1 MTQFRRYDP
10 LALRPGPGS
19 LGWGLVGASSV
30 ARDAMVRAIRRQ
42 PPAPG
47 TEQVASSWIFG
58 VFSHSAYRARLFADE
73 TQIPHAFS
81 QLEPF
86 LARSEI
92 HCVYVSSYPRLHPEL
107 VMAALEAG
115 KHVLCEAPMALSV
128 TDAQAMARLAQ
139 ERNLV
144 LGVNY
149 VGRGDPALVA
159 MKELIQEGAIGD
171 VVGGRISNTSTLP
184 PRLLNWRL
192 SPEYGVV
199 LDRAHQDVDVVRW
212 LQEDEVA
219 QVAALAGDPLLGG
232 QAEDN
237 VTASLRME
245 RSGLLFQLHD
255 AFAVPH
261 QVNSVRLYGT
271 TGTLIARHA
280 LTRAQ
285 QSELLLVRNDRVQVL
300 PVPEG
305 DPFQR
310 GVQAFNQ
317 AVRARIPG
325 VGLGGDDPQP
335 RPLATAQDGI
345 RNLQVALAIKKSAQT
360 GWSVPL
366 EWA

>member
-1 MTQFRRYDP
+1 MTRFRRYDP

-19 LGWGLVGASSV
+19 LGWGVAGASSV
-30 ARDAMVRAIRRQ
+30 AREAMVGAIRRQ

-47 TEQVASSWIFG
+47 TTQVASSWVFG
-58 VFSHSAYRARLFADE
+58 VFSHSAYRARVFADA

-81 QLEPF
+81 ELDAF
-86 LARSEI
+86 LDRSEI
-92 HCVYVSSYPRLHPEL
+92 HCVYVGSYPRLHPEL
-107 VMAALEAG
+107 VIAALEAG
-115 KHVLCEAPMALSV
+115 KHVLCEAPMALSI
-128 TDAQAMARLAQ
+128 TDAQAMARLAE

-159 MKELIQEGAIGD
+159 MKALIQEGTIGD
-171 VVGGRISNTSTLP
+171 VVGGRVSNTSTLP

-192 SPEYGVV
+192 EYGVV
-199 LDRAHQDVDVVRW
+199 LDRSHQDVDVVRW

-219 QVAALAGDPLLGG
+219 QVSALAGDPLLGG
-232 QAEDN
+232 PREDN
-237 VTASLRME
+237 VTASLRMA
-245 RSGLLFQLHD
+245 RGGLLFQLHD

-261 QVNSVRLYGT
+261 QVNSVRVYGT
-271 TGTLIARHA
+271 SGTLIARHA

-285 QSELLLVRNDRVQVL
+285 ESELLLVRNDRVQVL
-300 PVPEG
+300 PIPAA

-310 GVQAFNQ
+310 AVQAFNE

-325 VGLGGDDPQP
+325 VGPSGEDPRPQ
-335 RPLATAQDGI
+335 PLATAQDGI

-366 EWA
+366 EGA